1 MSRFQAH
8 VENGFCNSDQKSM
21 LMVGF
26 LTCNDSDILRA
37 KTGPYRRIGY
47 QTNIPPTT
55 ESHFQVLE
63 GSGLWFP
70 KMPGSILLAEISEGV
85 GEFHI
90 TADEALIEV
99 GES

>member
-1 MSRFQAH
+1 M
-8 VENGFCNSDQKSM
+8 
-21 LMVGF
+21 
-26 LTCNDSDILRA
+26 
-37 KTGPYRRIGY
+37 
-47 QTNIPPTT
+47 

-70 KMPGSILLAEISEGV
+70 KMPGSILLAEISEGL
-85 GEFHI
+85 GEFRI